1 MIWAWLGA
9 AAVGLS
15 LGLLGSG
22 GAILTT
28 PILVYLVG
36 HDEKGAIAESLA
48 IVAAIAV
55 FGVARAAPQGRV
67 DFRSAMLLAVPGI
80 LGTSIGAQVAAFL
93 TGTVQLSL
101 LAALMLT
108 AAALMFR
115 GGRVNGSAA
124 VDGIGAGG
132 DACVT
137 TARSVPAGGSSLWVV
152 GMQGVGL
159 GLATGLV
166 GVGGGFLIVP
176 VLVLLRKLPMPTA
189 VGTSLAII
197 AVNSAVGFVQYLWL
211 MDGRPGPA
219 GEPFHVDWPTIAL
232 FSALGVAGSIVG
244 SALGGRIC
252 QPTLRRIFAAFL
264 VVMAGYIIVRQL
276 PSLLQGSANVSRG
289 RADAAQGHLPSLPT
303 VYCGSASIQASSSAA
318 DRWPRSCA
326 TTVPLRSA

>member
-197 AVNSAVGFVQYLWL
+197 AGTDEECSPGFP
-211 MDGRPGPA
+211 GRITTSCA
-219 GEPFHVDWPTIAL
+219 GHVPT
-232 FSALGVAGSIVG
+232 
-244 SALGGRIC
+244 GGRIAC
-252 QPTLRRIFAAFL
+252 HAHEQPDPDVRR
-264 VVMAGYIIVRQL
+264 R
-276 PSLLQGSANVSRG
+276 
-289 RADAAQGHLPSLPT
+289 
-303 VYCGSASIQASSSAA
+303 AA
-318 DRWPRSCA
+318 DGGSL
-326 TTVPLRSA
+326 V